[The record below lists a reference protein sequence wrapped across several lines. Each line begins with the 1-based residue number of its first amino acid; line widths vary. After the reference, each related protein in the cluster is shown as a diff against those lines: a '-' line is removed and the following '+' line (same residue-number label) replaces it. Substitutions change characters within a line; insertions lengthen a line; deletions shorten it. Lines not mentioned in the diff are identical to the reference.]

1 MDLLLVLL
9 AIAFLAKCFAATIF
23 ADVRF
28 HIIVSIHVIFE
39 PHSLLKKHIAYFAVV
54 DDQVFGLRVVSE
66 SVPIVVI
73 SLVDHFELF
82 WTQRG
87 INCVN
92 LVALGARRRAGGLA

>member
-28 HIIVSIHVIFE
+28 HLVMCIHVVLE
-39 PHSLLKKHIAYFAVV
+39 PHSLLKKHIAYFAVM
-54 DDQVFGLRVVSE
+54 DDQVFRLTVVSE
-66 SVPIVVI
+66 GVPIVVI
-73 SLVDHFELF
+73 GFVNHFELF

-87 INCVN
+87 INCVDPI
-92 LVALGARRRAGGLA
+92 ALGARRAGGPA